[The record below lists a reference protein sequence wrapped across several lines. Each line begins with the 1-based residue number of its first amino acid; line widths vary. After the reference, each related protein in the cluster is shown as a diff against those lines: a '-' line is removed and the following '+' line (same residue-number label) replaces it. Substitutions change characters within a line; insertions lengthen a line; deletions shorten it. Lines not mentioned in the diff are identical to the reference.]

1 MTKLVLVLSIVSM
14 LVSCSDSKD
23 VQLQNKID
31 SLKIEGEVIISD
43 YKLEEMKDNYKGVI
57 ENEIKLKKI
66 RLQIKQLKLQ
76 QLNN

>member
-31 SLKIEGEVIISD
+31 SLKIEGEVVISD